1 MKLNPSYKTALLVGS
16 LIGVVPAWLV
26 AQLAELV
33 PALQPEELSAVSEF
47 MSEGLGLEQMIFL
60 LLVVTMVPI
69 LEELVFRKWLWFL
82 VEWKMSSYWT
92 WIITSLLFA
101 AVHMEP
107 LHVMGLLPFS
117 FFAGWLKHRTGKT
130 RYSIVA
136 HMANN
141 AMACLLM
148 VV

>member
-69 LEELVFRKWLWFL
+69 LEELIFRKWLWFL
-82 VEWKMSSYWT
+82 V
-92 WIITSLLFA
+92 
-101 AVHMEP
+101 
-107 LHVMGLLPFS
+107 
-117 FFAGWLKHRTGKT
+117 
-130 RYSIVA
+130 
-136 HMANN
+136 
-141 AMACLLM
+141 
-148 VV
+148 

>member
-1 MKLNPSYKTALLVGS
+1 MKVSPNYTTALIVGS
-16 LIGVVPAWLV
+16 LIGIAPAWLV
-26 AQLAELV
+26 AQLAELI

-47 MSEGLGLEQMIFL
+47 MSEGFGLEQMVFL
-60 LLVVTMVPI
+60 FLVITVVPA

-82 VEWKMSSYWT
+82 IEWKVSSYWT
-92 WIITSLLFA
+92 WITTSLLFA
-101 AVHMEP
+101 AIHMEP

-117 FFAGWLKHRTGKT
+117 FFAGWLRHRTGKT
-130 RYSIVA
+130 RYYIVA

-148 VV
+148 VA